1 MAKVKRCFTID
12 YSTYL
17 NFKNACERNGCKMSS
32 VTNILIEQW
41 LERERKYHGKKG
53 DEK

>member
-17 NFKNACERNGCKMSS
+17 DFKNACERNGCKMSS

-41 LERERKYHGKKG
+41 LEKERKYQGVK